1 MADTKTKTDAVEE
14 PVAPVMEETTET
26 TEGADAPEGTEGNP
40 PESIGLQDLQ
50 LLAQIV
56 DLASQ
61 RGAFKGNELTQVG
74 VVYDKLSTFLA
85 YVAEANAKAEEQT
98 GEAEAEAPVEAP
110 AEGE

>member
-1 MADTKTKTDAVEE
+1 MAKTKTPAEEVAEAVEE
-14 PVAPVMEETTET
+14 VTAPDMTEMESPA
-26 TEGADAPEGTEGNP
+26 EGSQE

-74 VVYDKLSTFLA
+74 AVYDKLSTFLS
-85 YVAEANAKAEEQT
+85 YVNEANAAKEA
-98 GEAEAEAPVEAP
+98 AEAETAEAQTEAP

>member
-1 MADTKTKTDAVEE
+1 MSDETNTNEE
-14 PVAPVMEETTET
+14 VM
-26 TEGADAPEGTEGNP
+26 DAPEGADINLEGDSDA

-61 RGAFKGNELTQVG
+61 RGAFRGNELTQVG
-74 VVYDKLSTFLA
+74 GVFDKLTVFLQ
-85 YVAEANAKAEEQT
+85 YVADKQAEAAEGAE
-98 GEAEAEAPVEAP
+98 GEAEAPAEAP

>member
-1 MADTKTKTDAVEE
+1 MANSKKTEAEAVNEE
-14 PVAPVMEETTET
+14 VATAETEAPA
-26 TEGADAPEGTEGNP
+26 EGSA

-74 VVYDKLSTFLA
+74 TVFDKLTTFLNFVA
-85 YVAEANAKAEEQT
+85 EQNAANEEAEANS
-98 GEAEAEAPVEAP
+98 EAEAPAEAP
-110 AEGE
+110 TGE

>member
-1 MADTKTKTDAVEE
+1 MANSKKTEAEAVNEE
-14 PVAPVMEETTET
+14 VATAETE
-26 TEGADAPEGTEGNP
+26 APAEGTT

-74 VVYDKLSTFLA
+74 TVFDKLTTFLNF
-85 YVAEANAKAEEQT
+85 VAEQNAANEEAE
-98 GEAEAEAPVEAP
+98 ADSEAEAPAEAP
-110 AEGE
+110 TGE